1 MEGKGKGRMV
11 EEDAEDEEKEGTDG
25 EAEWREEV
33 MGKLKGLEETSARIL
48 AELVD
53 LRKKESARFEWVKA
67 IHEELEGDREDRMKL
82 EVEVKKGLKR
92 LQEYL
97 DRETEESEEPEGE
110 KLVDVS
116 AEEAGDASEE
126 SGSSEEEDVEMK
138 ET

>member
-1 MEGKGKGRMV
+1 MEGKGKGRMT
-11 EEDAEDEEKEGTDG
+11 EEDPEDEEKEVTDG
-25 EAEWREEV
+25 EVEWREEV
-33 MGKLKGLEETSARIL
+33 TRKLKGLEETSARIL

-53 LRKKESARFEWVKA
+53 LQKKESARFEWVKA
-67 IHEELEGDREDRMKL
+67 IHQELEGDREDRVKL
-82 EVEVKKGLKR
+82 EVEVKKGLKK

-97 DRETEESEEPEGE
+97 DRETEESEEPEEE

-126 SGSSEEEDVEMK
+126 SESSEEEDVEMK